1 MRSSS
6 PRRSRSPRTSSST
19 TSAADLYK
27 TGNTSAQDKWA
38 YDLGIGHPTGIDLP
52 GEVAGLLPT
61 PQWRDQLYKEAQSP
75 NSPGGTSVVP
85 GDPTDRPWT
94 VGDNVNL
101 AVGQGDLQADP
112 LQMAVAYAAIAN
124 GGDVVRPH
132 VGKDVED
139 PNGSVVQEIDPA
151 PIRHVDINPSY
162 RSAIMQG
169 IHEAAQS
176 PGGTSY
182 PVFGNFPIPMAGK
195 TGTAQRPGQPGPV
208 LVRVHGAVSEP
219 EDRRRGDDR
228 AGRVRCR
235 AAAPVARQILT
246 AYYDEH
252 PAEAKKAGGKPPK
265 QTPISTTAPV
275 VGNPY

>member
-1 MRSSS
+1 
-6 PRRSRSPRTSSST
+6 
-19 TSAADLYK
+19 
-27 TGNTSAQDKWA
+27 
-38 YDLGIGHPTGIDLP
+38 
-52 GEVAGLLPT
+52 
-61 PQWRDQLYKEAQSP
+61 
-75 NSPGGTSVVP
+75 VP

-94 VGDNVNL
+94 LGDNVNL

-112 LQMAVAYAAIAN
+112 LQMAVAYAAIGN

-151 PIRHVDINPSY
+151 PIRHLDINPSY

-195 TGTAQRPGQPGPV
+195 TGTAQRPGYQDQSWYVCMAPYPNPKIVVAATIEQGGFGV
-208 LVRVHGAVSEP
+208 Q
-219 EDRRRGDDR
+219 
-228 AGRVRCR
+228 

-252 PAEAKKAGGKPPK
+252 PAEAKKAGGKPPR